1 MRFELVSVGVWS
13 LLVAGCAAGTVE
25 EPVTQSEEEI
35 VRGKEEKKLPQV
47 VAVQVTGYS
56 GTSLCTGT
64 YVAPRVV
71 VSAAHCTRFDAIP
84 GQTFVYFGK
93 TTSVIACRCPK
104 FRRPASPRCGRAP
117 RPRSCTPTTTRGST
131 TRTSPSS
138 TWTGSC
144 RSNQSRSSESD
155 SQVGQESDHRRLGT
169 AARRS
174 SPTFPR
180 WKVLDVKRSA
190 TVSIVGT
197 PTEADFHP
205 GRSQPWD
212 FGARNPRGSWSRR
225 TASPRAPTL
234 ARETRAALLVKDR
247 GCDKLAGVG
256 FLDGLWCEDYAMF
269 SRIDPFLDFFD
280 DSFERA
286 GHAPIVPRL
295 DCVEDLGDGS
305 LRAHFGYSSENGLT
319 VKVPH
324 GARNR
329 FPKDA
334 DQARPSAFAWGDNG
348 YDFSVDFT
356 PGVTLTWKLSPP
368 GGPTTIVT
376 ADASAPRCDTDSTE
390 FLCAAQCDAAFAAEC
405 SYQVLSRAQCLSDCE
420 VQAQF
425 FDEVGCGA
433 QWTDVLGCLAS
444 VPPDAENWDCTFQG
458 SPPFPLPPN
467 CDPEWLA
474 AFECLGI

>member
-47 VAVQVTGYS
+47 VAVQINGYS
-56 GTSLCTGT
+56 GASLCTGT

-93 TTSVIACRCPK
+93 DYHGDRLSLPEIPAPGEPSVWARAETTLVHPDYDAELHYPDLAIFYLDRELPFEPIPLQRERLSKSDKKATIA
-104 FRRPASPRCGRAP
+104 GWG
-117 RPRSCTPTTTRGST
+117 GSKALVADI
-131 TRTSPSS
+131 SEVE
-138 TWTGSC
+138 GS
-144 RSNQSRSSESD
+144 
-155 SQVGQESDHRRLGT
+155 GI
-169 AARRS
+169 
-174 SPTFPR
+174 
-180 WKVLDVKRSA
+180 KRSA
-190 TVSIVGT
+190 TVSILGT

-205 GRSQPWD
+205 DDP
-212 FGARNPRGSWSRR
+212 NPGILVPEIREDLVKTNGL
-225 TASPRAPTL
+225 APSANTC
-234 ARETRAALLVKDR
+234 AGDSGGPLLVKDH
-247 GCDKLAGVG
+247 GCEKLAGVG
-256 FLDGLWCEDYAMF
+256 FWTGLWCEDYAMF

-280 DSFERA
+280 ASFERA

-295 DCVEDLGDGS
+295 ECVEDLVDGS
-305 LRAHFGYSSENGLT
+305 LRAHFGYTSENGLT
-319 VKVPH
+319 TSVPY

-329 FPKDA
+329 FPKDVEK
-334 DQARPSAFAWGDNG
+334 ARPTAFAWGDNK
-348 YDFSVDFT
+348 YDFSVDFSA
-356 PGVTLTWKLSPP
+356 GETLTWKLSPP
-368 GGPTTIVT
+368 GGPITVVT
-376 ADASAPRCDTDSTE
+376 ANASAPRCDTDSTE

-420 VQAQF
+420 IQAQF
-425 FDEVGCGA
+425 FDEFGCGA
-433 QWTDVLGCLAS
+433 EWTDVLGCLAT